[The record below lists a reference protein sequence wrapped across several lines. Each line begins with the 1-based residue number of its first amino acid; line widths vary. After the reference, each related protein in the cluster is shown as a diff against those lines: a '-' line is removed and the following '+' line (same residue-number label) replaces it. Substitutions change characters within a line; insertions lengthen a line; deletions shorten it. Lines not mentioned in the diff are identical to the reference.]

1 MIAYTPPLL
10 FVLSWVF
17 ALLGMDAPGTGASTP
32 FDEQALRWMLF
43 LGMGWSI
50 LGGFLMHTVFARST
64 AKAIG
69 RQTNGFQYE
78 VGFASLG
85 IGLAGIYAS
94 NLDLPEA
101 WIAASLAGGL
111 FLLLAGFNHMGS
123 AGTERLCVCRNRGP
137 GRNVAAARRHTLRPG
152 PARTAST
159 ALATAPESVEAE
171 LLGEVAGMFGERSPD
186 PHAFFLRHW
195 GVDPLTE
202 GYITAWRPGDVMAV
216 GPLHGTHEPPF
227 YVAGSDQWVC
237 GYMEGAIRTGRGAAQ
252 AVLAQG

>member
-17 ALLGMDAPGTGASTP
+17 ALLGMDAPGTGASSP

-69 RQTNGFQYE
+69 WQTIGFQYE

-101 WIAASLAGGL
+101 WIAASPAGGL
-111 FLLLAGFNHMGS
+111 FPLLAGFNHIVEIFRDKNY
-123 AGTERLCVCRNRGP
+123 AP
-137 GRNVAAARRHTLRPG
+137 GN
-152 PARTAST
+152 TAILISDLG
-159 ALATAPESVEAE
+159 APISLLVLLFAT
-171 LLGEVAGMFGERSPD
+171 
-186 PHAFFLRHW
+186 
-195 GVDPLTE
+195 
-202 GYITAWRPGDVMAV
+202 
-216 GPLHGTHEPPF
+216 
-227 YVAGSDQWVC
+227 
-237 GYMEGAIRTGRGAAQ
+237 GAI
-252 AVLAQG
+252 